1 VQLMETYN
9 GMAGTVRMPENL
21 FGYEVLEAMGQ
32 GAGSTIYA
40 VSHPQTHQICAL
52 KHVVARNDK
61 EQRFIEQLRA
71 EFEVGQKVNH
81 PALRRSL
88 DLKIK
93 SNWRG
98 KVSEAGLVMELVDGV
113 PLDQECP
120 PGLLAVLDCFI
131 QVAQGLGA
139 LHALG
144 YVHCDLKP
152 ANIMVNASGQTK
164 VIDLGQA
171 CATGTKKERIQGTPD
186 FISPEQVKLDPVTAR
201 TDVFNFG
208 ASLYFCLSGEKLP
221 TLFTCGRG
229 ENSFLVDNRI
239 RTPHEIKPG
248 VPENL
253 SNLVM
258 DCVKIKPEKRPAD
271 MSEVA
276 RRLEVM
282 RFAAERNAAARMT
295 I

>member
-1 VQLMETYN
+1 MQLMETYN
-9 GMAGTVRMPENL
+9 KTAGTVRMPDEL
-21 FGYEVLEAMGQ
+21 FGYEVLDAMGQ

-52 KHVVARNDK
+52 KHVVARTDK

-88 DLKIK
+88 DLKVK

-98 KVSEAGLVMELVDGV
+98 KVSEAALVMELVDGV
-113 PLDQECP
+113 PLDEECP
-120 PGLLAVLDCFI
+120 RGLVGILDCFI
-131 QVAQGLGA
+131 QVAEGLGA

-152 ANIMVNASGQTK
+152 ANILVNASGATK

-186 FISPEQVKLDPVTAR
+186 FISPEQVKLEPVTAR

-221 TLFTCGRG
+221 TLFTCGKG

-239 RTPHEIKPG
+239 RTPRDIKPEI
-248 VPENL
+248 PENL

-258 DCVKIKPEKRPAD
+258 DCVKIKAEKRPAD
-271 MSEVA
+271 MAEVA

-282 RFAAERNAAARMT
+282 RFGLSRKIA
-295 I
+295 

>member
-1 VQLMETYN
+1 METYN
-9 GMAGTVRMPENL
+9 KAAGTVRMPDDL
-21 FGYEVLEAMGQ
+21 FGYEVLDAMGQ

-52 KHVVARNDK
+52 KHVVVRTEK
-61 EQRFIEQLRA
+61 EQRFVEQLRA

-81 PALRRSL
+81 PALRKSL
-88 DLKIK
+88 DLKVK

-98 KVSEAGLVMELVDGV
+98 KVSEAALVMELVDGV
-113 PLDQECP
+113 PLDEECP
-120 PGLLAVLDCFI
+120 RGLLGILDCFI
-131 QVAQGLGA
+131 QVAEGLGA
-139 LHALG
+139 LHGLG

-152 ANIMVNASGQTK
+152 ANILVNAAGETK

-186 FISPEQVKLDPVTAR
+186 FIAPEQVKLEPVTAR

-221 TLFTCGRG
+221 TLFTCGKG

-239 RTPHEIKPG
+239 RTPHEIKPE

-258 DCVKIKPEKRPAD
+258 DCVKIKAEKRPGD
-271 MSEVA
+271 MAEVA

-282 RFAAERNAAARMT
+282 RFGLSRRSA
-295 I
+295 

>member
-1 VQLMETYN
+1 MPMLETFERT
-9 GMAGTVRMPENL
+9 AGTVKMPYNL
-21 FGYEVLEAMGQ
+21 FGYELLDVMGQ

-40 VSHPQTHQICAL
+40 AGHPQTHQICAL
-52 KHVVARNDK
+52 KHVIARTER

-98 KVSEAGLVMELVDGV
+98 KVSEAALVMELVDGV
-113 PLDQECP
+113 PLDEECP
-120 PGLLAVLDCFI
+120 RGLLGIIECFI
-131 QVAQGLGA
+131 QVAEGLGS
-139 LHALG
+139 LHGLG

-152 ANIMVNASGQTK
+152 ANILVNSAGRTK

-171 CATGTKKERIQGTPD
+171 CAAGTKKERIQGTPD
-186 FISPEQVKLDPVTAR
+186 FIAPEQVKLGAVTAR

-208 ASLYFCLSGEKLP
+208 ASLYWCLSGEKLP
-221 TLFTCGRG
+221 TLFTVGKG
-229 ENSFLVDNRI
+229 ENSFLVDDRI
-239 RTPHEIKPG
+239 RTPHEIRPG

-258 DCVKIKPEKRPAD
+258 ECVKIKAEKRPGD
-271 MSEVA
+271 MAEVA
-276 RRLEVM
+276 RRLEVI
-282 RFAAERNAAARMT
+282 RFGIERKG
-295 I
+295 

>member
-1 VQLMETYN
+1 MQTLMAYERI
-9 GMAGTVRMPENL
+9 AGTVKMPENL
-21 FGYEVLEAMGQ
+21 FGYEVLDVLGQ
-32 GAGSTIYA
+32 GAGSMIYA
-40 VSHPQTHQICAL
+40 VSYPETHQICAL
-52 KHVVARNDK
+52 KHVVAKTDK

-88 DLKIK
+88 DLKTK

-98 KVSEAGLVMELVDGV
+98 KVNEAALVMELVDGV
-113 PLDQECP
+113 PLDRECP
-120 PGLLAVLDCFI
+120 PGLLETLDCFI

-139 LHALG
+139 LHGLG

-152 ANIMVNASGQTK
+152 ANILVNENGRTK

-186 FISPEQVKLDPVTAR
+186 FIAPEQVKLDAVTAR

-208 ASLYFCLSGEKLP
+208 ATLYWCLSGEKLP
-221 TLFTCGRG
+221 TLFTVGKG
-229 ENSFLVDNRI
+229 ENSFLVDDRI
-239 RTPHEIKPG
+239 RTPHEIRPG

-258 DCVKIKPEKRPAD
+258 DCVKIKAEKRPAD
-271 MSEVA
+271 MAEVG

-282 RFAAERNAAARMT
+282 RFGLERKV
-295 I
+295 